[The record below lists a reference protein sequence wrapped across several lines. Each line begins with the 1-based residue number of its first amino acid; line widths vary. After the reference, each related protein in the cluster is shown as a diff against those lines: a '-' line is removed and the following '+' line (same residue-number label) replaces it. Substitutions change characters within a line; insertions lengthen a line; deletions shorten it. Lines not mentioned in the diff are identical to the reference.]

1 MKNKQINKKKITSRL
16 YSVIVLYELKFDFT
30 SSFVLLVLGFLT
42 HLGDCGSRPL
52 TQARIVGGTE
62 AAVNSWPWQAMLL
75 TYRGR
80 TQFCGGTLVDP
91 LWVVTAAH
99 CVVVRSPSDIF
110 VR

>member
-1 MKNKQINKKKITSRL
+1 MLLKKKKKKLVCIM
-16 YSVIVLYELKFDFT
+16 
-30 SSFVLLVLGFLT
+30 SSFVLLVLGLLT

-99 CVVVRSPSDIF
+99 CVVVLRPSDMF

>member
-1 MKNKQINKKKITSRL
+1 MS
-16 YSVIVLYELKFDFT
+16 F
-30 SSFVLLVLGFLT
+30 FVLLVLGLLT

-99 CVVVRSPSDIF
+99 CVVVLRPSDMF